1 MSAATLPFVWVEST
15 SWEPSFFGLPQ
26 RIPWPA
32 DTDIA
37 KASEDPFDHIE
48 LVRAIE
54 MMGPDA
60 GDPWT
65 GFRLASINFDE
76 LAECLEDGEFP
87 RAAELLEEVERLHP
101 GTSFVAFHRGV
112 VARQDGRFDEA
123 LTHYET
129 AAQKTP
135 NVGVIWLHLGT
146 LLAQEGQREKAI
158 AALHNAMRCNPQD
171 TNALE
176 ALASLRA
183 AVKLLRDPKD
193 PKSAIYVTP
202 QQFRQMAVQQLQQLQ
217 NDPDGL
223 MQFAEFQLRNGFAPD
238 LGIQALE
245 RARELRPT
253 DPATIAGLSN
263 GYRVTGQH
271 DQAKSVAVALTEQ
284 YAEMPQAW
292 LNLAQ
297 ILNAAGDK
305 EGEHRAL
312 ENMLSLDPNAQPA
325 LAILYDLNSGPTA
338 EKEQKLA
345 IFAEE
350 KKAPIPL
357 LLASSSA
364 RDRGDLTTAV
374 DYASRAFAI
383 APESEE
389 VLLHYCAMLGD
400 AKDGGRLFS
409 HIEPALQSGK
419 YSPRLAWNFAQAL
432 RSLGR
437 TNEAVQTLINAAS
450 GENVPQDFQQAASTT
465 IDFWVGRLAQCEVPL
480 TLSKTGAIARPVVIN
495 LDGEDGAVVLQA
507 GQPTPIESKFPWRVR
522 LNGEGETRIALQQG
536 QAGSPL
542 DPTLLGIFA
551 VKVPPLT
558 GGAHT
563 IQCLIGVGNEG
574 RILFKA
580 VQGNKE
586 LPVRWIA
593 PMII

>member
-1 MSAATLPFVWVEST
+1 MSATPSFVWVEST
-15 SWEPSFFGLPQ
+15 SWEPAFFGLPQ
-26 RIPWPA
+26 RIPWP
-32 DTDIA
+32 TDIDLA
-37 KASEDPFDHIE
+37 KASEDPFDHVE

-87 RAAELLEEVERLHP
+87 RAAELLDEVERLHP

-112 VARQDGRFDEA
+112 VARQDGRFEEPVG
-123 LTHYET
+123 HYEA

-146 LLAQEGQREKAI
+146 LLAQEGARDRAV
-158 AALHNAMRCNPQD
+158 AALHHAVRCNPKD

-193 PKSAIYVTP
+193 PKSAVYVTP
-202 QQFRQMAVQQLQQLQ
+202 QQFRQMAAQQVQQLQ
-217 NDPDGL
+217 NDPAGL

-238 LGIQALE
+238 LGVQALE
-245 RARELRPT
+245 RAVQLKPD
-253 DPATIAGLSN
+253 DPATAAALSN
-263 GYRVTGQH
+263 GYRVMGQH
-271 DQAKSVAVALTEQ
+271 DKAKEVAVGLSEQ
-284 YAEMPQAW
+284 HPSMPQAW

-297 ILNAAGDK
+297 ILHAAGDK
-305 EGEHRAL
+305 DGERRAL
-312 ENMLSLDPNAQPA
+312 ENMLAINPNAQPA
-325 LAILYDLNSGPTA
+325 LAILFDLNSGVSA
-338 EKEQKLA
+338 EKEGKLA
-345 IFAEE
+345 AFAEE
-350 KKAPIPL
+350 KSAPVPL

-364 RDRGDLTTAV
+364 RERGDQTQAV
-374 DYASRAFAI
+374 AYAARAYEL
-383 APESEE
+383 APENEE

-400 AKDGGRLFS
+400 AKDAGRLFS
-409 HIEPALQSGK
+409 HIEPAIQSGK
-419 YSPRLAWNFAQAL
+419 FSPRLAWNFAQAL

-450 GENVPQDFQQAASTT
+450 AENVPEEFQQAASTT
-465 IDFWVGRLAQCEVPL
+465 IDFWAGRLAQCEIPL
-480 TLSKTGAIARPVVIN
+480 NLSKTGTIARPVVIN
-495 LDGEDGAVVLQA
+495 LDGEDGAVVLAA
-507 GQPTPIESKFPWRVR
+507 GQPTPTEGRFPWRVR
-522 LNGEGETRIALQQG
+522 LNGDGETRISLQQG
-536 QAGSPL
+536 QAGSPM
-542 DPTLLGIFA
+542 DPMLLGTFA

-563 IQCLIGVGNEG
+563 IQCLVGVGQEG
-574 RILFKA
+574 RLLFKA

>member
-1 MSAATLPFVWVEST
+1 MSATPPFVWVDST
-15 SWEPSFFGLPQ
+15 SWEPAFFGLPQ

-32 DTDIA
+32 DIDAA
-37 KASEDPFDHIE
+37 KASEDPFDHVE

-76 LAECLEDGEFP
+76 LAECLEDSEFP

-123 LTHYET
+123 VKHYE
-129 AAQKTP
+129 AAVQKTP

-146 LLAQEGQREKAI
+146 LLAQEGHRDRAI
-158 AALHNAMRCNPQD
+158 AALHNAVRCNPKD

-183 AVKLLRDPKD
+183 AVKLLRDPND
-193 PKSAIYVTP
+193 PKSAVYVTP
-202 QQFRQMAVQQLQQLQ
+202 QQFRDMSAQQVQQLG

-223 MQFAEFQLRNGFAPD
+223 LKFAEFQLRNGFAPD
-238 LGIQALE
+238 LGVQALE
-245 RARELRPT
+245 RAKILRPD
-253 DPATIAGLSN
+253 DPGTAAALSN
-263 GYRVTGQH
+263 GYRVTNQH
-271 DQAKSVAVALTEQ
+271 EKAKDVAVALTEQ
-284 YAEMPQAW
+284 HADKPQAW

-305 EGEHRAL
+305 EGERRAL
-312 ENMLSLDPNAQPA
+312 ENMLAIDPNAQPA
-325 LAILYDLNSGPTA
+325 LAILFDLNSGSTA
-338 EKEQKLA
+338 EKEEKLA
-345 IFAEE
+345 AFADE

-364 RDRGDLTTAV
+364 RDRGDIAAAV
-374 DYASRAFAI
+374 DFASRAYAMT
-383 APESEE
+383 PESEE

-400 AKDGGRLFS
+400 ARDAGRLFS
-409 HIEPALQSGK
+409 HIEPALQTGNF
-419 YSPRLAWNFAQAL
+419 SPRLAWNFAQAL

-450 GENVPQDFQQAASTT
+450 AENVSQEFQQAASTT
-465 IDFWVGRLAQCEVPL
+465 IDFWVGRLAQCEIPL
-480 TLSKTGAIARPVVIN
+480 ALSKSGSIARPVVIS

-507 GQPTPIESKFPWRVR
+507 GQPTPTEGKFPWRVR
-522 LNGEGETRIALQQG
+522 LNGDGETRITLQQG
-536 QAGSPL
+536 QAGSPN
-542 DPTLLGIFA
+542 DPTLLGTFA
-551 VKVPPLT
+551 VKVPPVT

-563 IQCLIGVGNEG
+563 IHCLIGVGQEG
-574 RILFKA
+574 RLLFKA
-580 VQGNKE
+580 VQGSKE

>member
-1 MSAATLPFVWVEST
+1 MSDTSSYVWVDST
-15 SWEPSFFGLPQ
+15 SWEPAFFGLPQ

-32 DTDIA
+32 DIDVA
-37 KASEDPFDHIE
+37 KASEDPFDHVE

-54 MMGPDA
+54 MMGPDS

-65 GFRLASINFDE
+65 SFRFASINFDE
-76 LAECLEDGEFP
+76 LAECLEDSEFP
-87 RAAELLEEVERLHP
+87 RAAELLDEVERLHP

-112 VARQDGRFDEA
+112 VARQDGRFEEA
-123 LTHYET
+123 VKHYE
-129 AAQKTP
+129 AAAEKTP

-146 LLAQEGQREKAI
+146 LLAQEGQREKAV
-158 AALHNAMRCNPQD
+158 AALHTTVRCNPKD

-193 PKSAIYVTP
+193 PKSAVYVTP
-202 QQFRQMAVQQLQQLQ
+202 QQFRGMSAQQVQQLQ

-223 MQFAEFQLRNGFAPD
+223 VQFAEFQLRNGFALD
-238 LGIQALE
+238 LGVQALE
-245 RARELRPT
+245 RARDLRPD
-253 DPATIAGLSN
+253 DPSTMAALSN
-263 GYRVTGQH
+263 GYRVTNQH
-271 DQAKSVAVALTEQ
+271 DKAREVAVSLTEKH
-284 YAEMPQAW
+284 ADKPQAW

-305 EGEHRAL
+305 EGERRAL
-312 ENMLSLDPNAQPA
+312 ENMLAIDPNAQPA
-325 LAILYDLNSGPTA
+325 LAILFDLNSGASA

-345 IFAEE
+345 AFAEE

-357 LLASSSA
+357 LLASSGA
-364 RDRGDLTTAV
+364 RDRGDIAAAV
-374 DYASRAFAI
+374 DLAGRAYAL

-400 AKDGGRLFS
+400 ARDAGRLFS
-409 HIEPALQSGK
+409 HIEPALQTGN

-432 RSLGR
+432 RTLGR

-450 GENVPQDFQQAASTT
+450 GENVPQEFQQAASTT
-465 IDFWVGRLAQCEVPL
+465 IDFWSGRLAQCEIPL
-480 TLSKTGAIARPVVIN
+480 NLSKTGTIARPVVLS

-507 GQPTPIESKFPWRVR
+507 GQPTPIEGRFPWRVR
-522 LNGEGETRIALQQG
+522 LNGDGETRIALQQG
-536 QAGSPL
+536 QAGSPV
-542 DPTLLGIFA
+542 DPTLLGTFA
-551 VKVPPLT
+551 VRVPPIT
-558 GGAHT
+558 GSAHT
-563 IQCLIGVGNEG
+563 IQCMVGVGQEG
-574 RILFKA
+574 RLLFKA
-580 VQGNKE
+580 MQGSKE